1 MPRACFIS
9 DGHRPQIGRERTNC
23 GHVPYWAATL
33 HRQVECETCR
43 MTEKYWFLKRC
54 DLFGT
59 LPDEQLQRMES
70 RCRIREIPRNSP
82 VYLPADAADGMLL
95 LVSGRVKICGFTPE
109 GKQSILAFIEPG
121 EVFGEL
127 AIFEAGE
134 RDEYA
139 EAVLA
144 STVLLIPRDQV
155 QQLMLEQP
163 SLSMGVTKL
172 IGLRRKRIERRLKY
186 LLFHSNRDKLVHL
199 LLELVEQ
206 YGKKNAEGI
215 EITLRLSHQDVAS
228 IIGATRETVTVNLGE
243 LQAAGL
249 IKIGRKRV
257 IIKDIER
264 LAASV
269 SVATPVSRGEKD
281 DPSQGKPTTRETT
294 HFLP

>member
-1 MPRACFIS
+1 
-9 DGHRPQIGRERTNC
+9 
-23 GHVPYWAATL
+23 
-33 HRQVECETCR
+33 

-59 LPDEQLQRMES
+59 LSDEQLQRLES
-70 RCRIREIPRNSP
+70 RCRIREIPRNSS
-82 VYLPADAADGMLL
+82 VYLPADDADGMLL
-95 LVSGRVKICGFTPE
+95 LASGRVKICGFTAD
-109 GKQSILAFIEPG
+109 GKQSILTFIEPG

-127 AIFEAGE
+127 AIFETGE

-155 QQLMLEQP
+155 QQMMLEQP

-172 IGLRRKRIERRLKY
+172 FGMRRKRIERRLKY

-206 YGKKNAEGI
+206 YGLTNADGI
-215 EITLRLSHQDVAS
+215 EITLRLSHQDIAS

-243 LQAAGL
+243 LQADGL
-249 IKIGRKRV
+249 IKVGRKRV
-257 IIKDIER
+257 FVKDVER

-269 SVATPVSRGEKD
+269 SVATPASPGQND
-281 DPSQGKPTTRETT
+281 STGQGKPTTRETT

>member
-1 MPRACFIS
+1 
-9 DGHRPQIGRERTNC
+9 
-23 GHVPYWAATL
+23 
-33 HRQVECETCR
+33 
-43 MTEKYWFLKRC
+43 MTEKYWSLKRC

-59 LPDEQLQRMES
+59 LSDEQWRRLES
-70 RCRIREIPRNSP
+70 RCRIRDIPRNSP
-82 VYLPADAADGMLL
+82 VYLPADGADGMLL
-95 LVSGRVKICGFTPE
+95 LASGRVKICGFTPA
-109 GKQSILAFIEPG
+109 GKQSILTFIEPG

-127 AIFEAGE
+127 AILEPGE

-144 STVLLIPRDQV
+144 STVLLIPRDLI
-155 QQLMLEQP
+155 QQMMLEQP

-206 YGKKNAEGI
+206 YGKTNAEGI
-215 EITLRLSHQDVAS
+215 EITLRLSHQDIAS
-228 IIGATRETVTVNLGE
+228 IIGATRETVTVNLGG
-243 LQAAGL
+243 LQAAGF
-249 IKIGRKRV
+249 IKVGRKRV
-257 IIKDIER
+257 LIKDVER

-269 SVATPVSRGEKD
+269 SVATPVSRGD
-281 DPSQGKPTTRETT
+281 NDRTGQQKPATREKT

>member
-1 MPRACFIS
+1 MS
-9 DGHRPQIGRERTNC
+9 
-23 GHVPYWAATL
+23 
-33 HRQVECETCR
+33 
-43 MTEKYWFLKRC
+43 EKYWFLKRC
-54 DLFGT
+54 DLFGP
-59 LPDEQLQRMES
+59 LSDEQLRRMES

-95 LVSGRVKICGFTPE
+95 LASGRVKICGFTPD
-109 GKQSILAFIEPG
+109 GKQSILTFIEPG

-127 AIFEAGE
+127 AIFESAQ

-163 SLSMGVTKL
+163 TLSLGVTKL

-199 LLELVEQ
+199 LLELLEQ
-206 YGKKNAEGI
+206 YGKTTAEGI
-215 EITLRLSHQDVAS
+215 EITLKLSHQDLAS

-249 IKIGRKRV
+249 IKVGRKRV
-257 IIKDIER
+257 LVKDVER
-264 LAASV
+264 MAASV
-269 SVATPVSRGEKD
+269 SVAAPHSRGED
-281 DPSQGKPTTRETT
+281 DSTGQGKPETRETT

>member
-1 MPRACFIS
+1 
-9 DGHRPQIGRERTNC
+9 
-23 GHVPYWAATL
+23 
-33 HRQVECETCR
+33 

-59 LPDEQLQRMES
+59 LSDEQLQRMES

-82 VYLPADAADGMLL
+82 VYLPAEAADSMLL
-95 LVSGRVKICGFTPE
+95 LASGRVKICGFTPD
-109 GKQSILAFIEPG
+109 GKQSILTFIEPG

-127 AIFEAGE
+127 AIFDSGQ

-155 QQLMLEQP
+155 HQLMLEQP

-172 IGLRRKRIERRLKY
+172 IGMRRKRIERRLKY

-206 YGKKNAEGI
+206 YGKTSAEGI
-215 EITLRLSHQDVAS
+215 EISLRLSHQDLAS

-249 IKIGRKRV
+249 IKVGRKRV
-257 IIKDIER
+257 IIKDVER
-264 LAASV
+264 MAASV
-269 SVATPVSRGEKD
+269 SVATPLNPDKNKSTDQEN
-281 DPSQGKPTTRETT
+281 QTTRETT
-294 HFLP
+294 QFFP

>member
-1 MPRACFIS
+1 
-9 DGHRPQIGRERTNC
+9 
-23 GHVPYWAATL
+23 
-33 HRQVECETCR
+33 

-54 DLFGT
+54 DLFGP
-59 LPDEQLQRMES
+59 LSDEQLQRMES

-95 LVSGRVKICGFTPE
+95 LASGRVKICGFTPD
-109 GKQSILAFIEPG
+109 GKQSILTFIEPG

-127 AIFEAGE
+127 AILEPGE

-144 STVLLIPRDQV
+144 ATVLLIPRDQV

-163 SLSMGVTKL
+163 ALSLGVTKL

-206 YGKKNAEGI
+206 YGKTSDEGI
-215 EITLRLSHQDVAS
+215 EITLKLSHQDLAS

-249 IKIGRKRV
+249 IKVGRKRV
-257 IIKDIER
+257 LVKDVER
-264 LAASV
+264 MAASV
-269 SVATPVSRGEKD
+269 SVAAPLSRGEND
-281 DPSQGKPTTRETT
+281 STGQGKPATQETT